1 MKIKKM
7 FSIFMFGMFIV
18 LIYCFAICKTG
29 AWAIDNNQMKSS
41 PVEISNQKHIQK
53 EIKSQ
58 ESLSE
63 FLKNNNNIES
73 SYTYPS
79 MPKQKVTNTV
89 ILPARTPVTLRSLQE
104 ISTDKITSGESVK
117 FEVLQDVKDRFGNI
131 IISAGTPATA
141 QIIFAKE
148 TGGNMGKA
156 GKLEVSDFHT
166 MTVDG
171 RYIPLSGSLSSQGE
185 DRMVLSIVLSV
196 LFCPLFLLM
205 DGDSAVVPAG
215 TTKTVYTVSDL
226 YTAY

>member
-1 MKIKKM
+1 
-7 FSIFMFGMFIV
+7 MFGMAIV
-18 LIYCFAICKTG
+18 LIYSFVICKSV
-29 AWAIDNNQMKSS
+29 ALAIDNNHLKSS
-41 PVEISNQKHIQK
+41 PVGVSNQKAIQK
-53 EIKSQ
+53 EIKTQ
-58 ESLSE
+58 ETLSE
-63 FLKNNNNIES
+63 FLKNNDNIES

-79 MPKQKVTNTV
+79 MPKQKVTNMV
-89 ILPARTPVTLRSLQE
+89 VLPARTPVTLRSLRE
-104 ISTDKITSGESVK
+104 ISTDKITSGESVN
-117 FEVLQDVKDRFGNI
+117 FEVLQDVKDKFGNI

-185 DRMVLSIVLSV
+185 DRMILSIVLSV

-226 YTAY
+226 YTNY